1 MMTTENPLKGV
12 STAAG
17 PSVHSTEEE
26 VSGVSSL
33 SNRRFRALYLYFC
46 LQESRALGHNASVR
60 MISVPLTGRIYP

>member
-1 MMTTENPLKGV
+1 MMTTEKPLKGV

-46 LQESRALGHNASVR
+46 LQESRAQAQCKCTYGQCATYR
-60 MISVPLTGRIYP
+60 

>member
-1 MMTTENPLKGV
+1 MMTTEKPLKGV

-46 LQESRALGHNASVR
+46 LQESRAEH
-60 MISVPLTGRIYP
+60 